1 MEGLERGVGWVR
13 SSEEPPIKSAWSE
26 GALVGNKPSQRPLEL
41 IGMKI
46 PTTGQAEKEELSYRE
61 AILPPKLQELRQK
74 LGRKAKEQKR
84 FRFYSLYALVYRT
97 DTLQAAWAA
106 VRRNG
111 GAAGVDG
118 RSIEQIAATPEGE
131 AVFLQE
137 IQKALKE
144 KTYRAQAVR
153 RVYIP
158 KANGKQRP
166 LGIPTVRD
174 RVVQAAVL
182 LILEPIFEADFE
194 DCSYGFRP
202 GRSAH
207 DALRA
212 IHQHLKEGLTA
223 VYDADLASYFDTIPH
238 DRLMACVRM
247 RVVDGSVLGLIG
259 QWLHAAVVEASK
271 DGKPPTVGRN
281 DRGTPQGGVLSPL
294 LANVYLHWFDH
305 LFERADGPSRWAGA
319 KLVRYADDFVV
330 MARYVGTRLTAWI
343 EGKLE
348 GWLGL
353 TINREKTRVVRVTEA
368 GAYLDFLGYRF
379 RFDRDPL
386 GRGDRRYW
394 NWEPSPKAQARE
406 REALREMAGP
416 EQCMTPVVDL
426 IGRLNR
432 HRQGWGRYFGLGY
445 PRKSFRKLNH
455 FVEQRLRHHL
465 RRRSQRPWRGP
476 EGVSDHEHLQTLGLK
491 LL

>member
-1 MEGLERGVGWVR
+1 ME
-13 SSEEPPIKSAWSE
+13 
-26 GALVGNKPSQRPLEL
+26 
-41 IGMKI
+41 I
-46 PTTGQAEKEELSYRE
+46 PTTGQADGALSFRE
-61 AILPPKLQELRQK
+61 AILPPKLRELRQK

-84 FRFYSLYALVYRT
+84 YRFYSLYALVSRP

-118 RSIEQIAATPEGE
+118 RSIEQIEATPEGE
-131 AVFLQE
+131 AAFLQE
-137 IQKALKE
+137 IETALKE

-174 RVVQAAVL
+174 RVVQAAVK

-194 DCSYGFRP
+194 DCSHGFRP

-207 DALRA
+207 DALRT
-212 IHQHLKEGLTA
+212 IHQHLKAGRTA

-238 DRLMACVRM
+238 DRLMACVEM
-247 RVVDGSVLGLIG
+247 RVVDGSVLGLIR
-259 QWLHAAVVEASK
+259 QWLNAAVVEASK

-330 MARYVGTRLTAWI
+330 MARYIGPRLTEWI

-353 TINREKTRVVRVTEA
+353 TLNREKTRVIRVTES
-368 GAYLDFLGYRF
+368 GEYLDFLGYRF
-379 RFDRDPL
+379 RHDRDL
-386 GRGDRRYW
+386 KGRARKYW

-406 REALREMAGP
+406 REALRELTGVG
-416 EQCMTPVVDL
+416 QGMTPVVEL
-426 IGRLNR
+426 IERINR
-432 HRQGWGRYFGLGY
+432 HRRGWSQYFSLGY
-445 PRKSFRKLNH
+445 PRKSYRKMNR
-455 FVEQRLRHHL
+455 FVEERLRFHL
-465 RRRSQRPWRGP
+465 GRRSQRPWRPP
-476 EGVSDHEHLQTLGLK
+476 EGVSVHDHLQTLGLE